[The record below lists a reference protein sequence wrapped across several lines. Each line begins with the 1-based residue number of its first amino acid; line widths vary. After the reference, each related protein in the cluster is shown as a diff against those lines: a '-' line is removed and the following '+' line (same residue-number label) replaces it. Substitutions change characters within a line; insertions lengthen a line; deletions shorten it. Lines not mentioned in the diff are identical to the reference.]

1 VSIDPKF
8 VYSLEVRLI
17 DLEKRFEEL
26 SDKVEAALQRATGQD
41 GTEAAGLPASVLERI
56 KRGEHPVKAIRL
68 HRLMTQKDLG
78 AACGIRPNHI
88 SSIERGTPY
97 GLKTAK
103 RLAEALDVPVDMLL

>member
-17 DLEKRFEEL
+17 DLEKRFDEL
-26 SDKVEAALQRATGQD
+26 SEKVDAALQRATGPE
-41 GTEAAGLPASVLERI
+41 GNESAGLPATVLEKI

-78 AACGIRPNHI
+78 VACGIRPNHI

-103 RLAEALDVPVDMLL
+103 RLAEALDVPVDILL

>member
-1 VSIDPKF
+1 M
-8 VYSLEVRLI
+8 
-17 DLEKRFEEL
+17 
-26 SDKVEAALQRATGQD
+26 
-41 GTEAAGLPASVLERI
+41 
-56 KRGEHPVKAIRL
+56 KAIRL